1 MKNNPVEMIPI
12 DRIKIINPRFRDR
25 KKFDIIIQS
34 IRNLGMK
41 KPIKVA
47 VRSTNGDT
55 VYDLVCG
62 QGRIEACQ
70 ALGYTEIPA
79 LVVEAT
85 KEDSLLMSLVENMAR
100 LPAKPL
106 DLIREIERLK
116 ASGHTNTAISR
127 KLDITEK
134 MVSGLLSL
142 SGSGEERL
150 LDAAIKGIIPLGV
163 AIDIA
168 KTEGVEAQK
177 ELLAAYENKQLNQV
191 SIRSVKRL
199 IEQRRFLGKDCSH
212 RSKGDRKPKTSTDGM
227 VATYRKESNRQR
239 LMVKKAKICESKLA
253 FTVAAFKKLFA
264 DDNFLTLLRAEALLN
279 APKFLA
285 DSIAELR
292 KARS

>member
-1 MKNNPVEMIPI
+1 MKNSPVEMIPI

-25 KKFDIIIQS
+25 KKFDAIIQS

-47 VRSTNGDT
+47 VRGSNGDT
-55 VYDLVCG
+55 SYELVCG

-79 LVVEAT
+79 IVVEAT

-100 LPAKPL
+100 LPSKPL

-116 ASGHTNTAISR
+116 ERGHTNAVISR

-134 MVSGLLSL
+134 MVHGLLAL
-142 SGSGEERL
+142 SGSGEDRL
-150 LDAAIKGIIPLGV
+150 LDAAIKGLIPLGV

-168 KTEGVEAQK
+168 KTDGVESQK
-177 ELLAAYENKQLNQV
+177 ELLNAYENKQLNQV
-191 SIRSVKRL
+191 SIRTVKRL
-199 IEQRRFLGKDCSH
+199 IEQRRFLGKDCAS
-212 RSKGDRKPKTSTDGM
+212 RGKSNRKPKSSTEGM
-227 VATYRKESNRQR
+227 VAAYRKESARQR
-239 LMVKKAKICESKLA
+239 LMVKKAKICESRLT

-264 DDNFLTLLRAEALLN
+264 DENFLTLLRAEALLN

-285 DSIAELR
+285 DSIVELR
-292 KARS
+292 KARL